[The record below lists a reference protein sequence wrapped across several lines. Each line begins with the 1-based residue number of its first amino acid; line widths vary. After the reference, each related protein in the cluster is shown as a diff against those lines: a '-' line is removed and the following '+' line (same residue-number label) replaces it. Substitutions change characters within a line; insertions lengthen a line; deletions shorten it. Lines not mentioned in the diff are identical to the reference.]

1 MNEEKI
7 TIWEERIHACQNSD
21 LTVAAWCREHQISV
35 ATYYYWRKRV
45 SANDEMLSVKEP
57 VFAELTNIRKA
68 ALSEEKEPLLISF
81 NQLQLAVST
90 PAQAELAAV
99 LISRMQSLCWAGLL
113 PVRITSSLP
122 VELLI
127 SGNRLRGYPLSF
139 QWNTNWIHLPV
150 AMFLSFAIGD
160 AIPSRC
166 SATMPTDLYWQP
178 RNFWMAWNF
187 NGQRMRRKWMR
198 SQKSNWNGCWKGWK
212 SSRKKHIIR

>member
-57 VFAELTNIRKA
+57 VFAELTNIRKVD
-68 ALSEEKEPLLISF
+68 LSEEKEPLLISF

-99 LISRMQSLCWAGLL
+99 LISLFFASIFWQKLQNIFGECCISKLEKVAKPRLAAVL
-113 PVRITSSLP
+113 P
-122 VELLI
+122 
-127 SGNRLRGYPLSF
+127 
-139 QWNTNWIHLPV
+139 
-150 AMFLSFAIGD
+150 AA
-160 AIPSRC
+160 
-166 SATMPTDLYWQP
+166 
-178 RNFWMAWNF
+178 
-187 NGQRMRRKWMR
+187 
-198 SQKSNWNGCWKGWK
+198 
-212 SSRKKHIIR
+212 

>member
-68 ALSEEKEPLLISF
+68 ALSEEKKPLLISF

-99 LISRMQSLCWAGLL
+99 LISRMQSLRW
-113 PVRITSSLP
+113 SSIFVTFTLKK
-122 VELLI
+122 I
-127 SGNRLRGYPLSF
+127 IDWNISF
-139 QWNTNWIHLPV
+139 QTVSCIHLMNVDVYDCNSHIHNPACFHLTLDLFQTDSV
-150 AMFLSFAIGD
+150 A
-160 AIPSRC
+160 
-166 SATMPTDLYWQP
+166 
-178 RNFWMAWNF
+178 
-187 NGQRMRRKWMR
+187 
-198 SQKSNWNGCWKGWK
+198 
-212 SSRKKHIIR
+212 

>member
-1 MNEEKI
+1 MNEKKI

-99 LISRMQSLCWAGLL
+99 LISRMQLLC
-113 PVRITSSLP
+113 
-122 VELLI
+122 
-127 SGNRLRGYPLSF
+127 
-139 QWNTNWIHLPV
+139 
-150 AMFLSFAIGD
+150 
-160 AIPSRC
+160 
-166 SATMPTDLYWQP
+166 
-178 RNFWMAWNF
+178 
-187 NGQRMRRKWMR
+187 
-198 SQKSNWNGCWKGWK
+198 
-212 SSRKKHIIR
+212 

>member
-1 MNEEKI
+1 MNIAVVGTGYVGLVSGTCFAEMGVNVTCVDVNEEKI

-68 ALSEEKEPLLISF
+68 ALSEEKKPLLISF

-99 LISRMQSLCWAGLL
+99 LISRMQSLC
-113 PVRITSSLP
+113 
-122 VELLI
+122 
-127 SGNRLRGYPLSF
+127 
-139 QWNTNWIHLPV
+139 
-150 AMFLSFAIGD
+150 
-160 AIPSRC
+160 
-166 SATMPTDLYWQP
+166 
-178 RNFWMAWNF
+178 
-187 NGQRMRRKWMR
+187 
-198 SQKSNWNGCWKGWK
+198 
-212 SSRKKHIIR
+212 

>member
-45 SANDEMLSVKEP
+45 SVKEP

-68 ALSEEKEPLLISF
+68 ALSEEKKPLLISF

-99 LISRMQSLCWAGLL
+99 LISRMQSLC
-113 PVRITSSLP
+113 
-122 VELLI
+122 
-127 SGNRLRGYPLSF
+127 
-139 QWNTNWIHLPV
+139 
-150 AMFLSFAIGD
+150 
-160 AIPSRC
+160 
-166 SATMPTDLYWQP
+166 
-178 RNFWMAWNF
+178 
-187 NGQRMRRKWMR
+187 
-198 SQKSNWNGCWKGWK
+198 
-212 SSRKKHIIR
+212 

>member
-7 TIWEERIHACQNSD
+7 TIWEERIHACKNSD

-99 LISRMQSLCWAGLL
+99 LISRMQSLC
-113 PVRITSSLP
+113 
-122 VELLI
+122 
-127 SGNRLRGYPLSF
+127 
-139 QWNTNWIHLPV
+139 
-150 AMFLSFAIGD
+150 
-160 AIPSRC
+160 
-166 SATMPTDLYWQP
+166 
-178 RNFWMAWNF
+178 
-187 NGQRMRRKWMR
+187 
-198 SQKSNWNGCWKGWK
+198 
-212 SSRKKHIIR
+212 

>member
-99 LISRMQSLCWAGLL
+99 LISRMQSLCWVGFVDSRCVYLWLSYATMC
-113 PVRITSSLP
+113 RITL
-122 VELLI
+122 V
-127 SGNRLRGYPLSF
+127 
-139 QWNTNWIHLPV
+139 T
-150 AMFLSFAIGD
+150 
-160 AIPSRC
+160 
-166 SATMPTDLYWQP
+166 
-178 RNFWMAWNF
+178 
-187 NGQRMRRKWMR
+187 K
-198 SQKSNWNGCWKGWK
+198 
-212 SSRKKHIIR
+212 

>member
-1 MNEEKI
+1 MFLFKYFAIFTYFLNALTVNAPKQGVVISSPMCVNLSENKFSGGTHERKKI

-99 LISRMQSLCWAGLL
+99 LISRMQSLC
-113 PVRITSSLP
+113 
-122 VELLI
+122 
-127 SGNRLRGYPLSF
+127 
-139 QWNTNWIHLPV
+139 
-150 AMFLSFAIGD
+150 
-160 AIPSRC
+160 
-166 SATMPTDLYWQP
+166 
-178 RNFWMAWNF
+178 
-187 NGQRMRRKWMR
+187 
-198 SQKSNWNGCWKGWK
+198 
-212 SSRKKHIIR
+212 